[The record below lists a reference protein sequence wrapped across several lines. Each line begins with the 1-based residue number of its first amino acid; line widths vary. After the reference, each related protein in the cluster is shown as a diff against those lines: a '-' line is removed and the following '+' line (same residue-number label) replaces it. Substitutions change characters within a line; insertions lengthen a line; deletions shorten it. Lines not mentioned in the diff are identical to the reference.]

1 MTGLIG
7 VPRKKQEMILQQSNH
22 QQPEEKYDP
31 IAIGLKISERLVRL
45 RKFSFVVPVVGDQT
59 VAC

>member
-31 IAIGLKISERLVRL
+31 IAIGLKISERLVPLRRL
-45 RKFSFVVPVVGDQT
+45 EGGVLISGMF
-59 VAC
+59 